1 VRFPPYAA
9 IAFALV
15 AVSFSSIFIRWSDSP
30 PLVIAAYRL
39 LFATAVLLPFA
50 LAWHWKELRSLPRK
64 DVLVMAGIGLLL
76 GAHFGLWISSLK
88 VQGVSVTSS
97 VVLVTSHPILVGAL
111 SHLVLK
117 ERIGRMTAAGIAVG
131 IVGVTLI
138 GIGDFGLSATTLG
151 GDILALLGG
160 VMVGLYLLA
169 GRHFR
174 QRVSVLVYV
183 LVVYASAAALLTVAA
198 VATGGMQPAGDV
210 GREFMLFLLLA
221 LVSQIGGHT
230 VYNWCLKYVTAPVVS
245 VSFVGEPVGAA
256 ILALLLLGEKPSD
269 LVILGAIAAL
279 AGIYLTA
286 RGQLKMGQSNEKR
299 VKAR

>member
-1 VRFPPYAA
+1 MRVPPYAA

-15 AVSFSSIFIRWSDSP
+15 AVSFSSIFIKWSESP

-50 LAWHWKELRSLPRK
+50 VAWHWMELRSLPWK
-64 DVLVMAGIGLLL
+64 DVAVMVGIGLLL
-76 GAHFGLWISSLK
+76 GAHFGLWITSLK

-97 VVLVTSHPILVGAL
+97 VVLVTSHPIIVGAL

-117 ERIGRMTAAGIAVG
+117 ERIGRTTAAGIAVG
-131 IVGVTLI
+131 LVGVMLI
-138 GIGDFGLSATTLG
+138 GIGDYGLSTTTVG
-151 GDILALLGG
+151 GDLLALLGG

-174 QRVSVLVYV
+174 QRISVLTYV

-198 VATGGMQPAGDV
+198 LATGGMQPSGDI
-210 GREFMLFLLLA
+210 GKEFILFLLLA
-221 LVSQIGGHT
+221 LVSQVGGHT

-256 ILALLLLGEKPSD
+256 ILALVLLGEIPSF

-279 AGIYLTA
+279 SGIYLTA
-286 RGQLKMGQSNEKR
+286 RGQLRMGQTKVDV
-299 VKAR
+299 VKAP